1 MGFFSEFSKALNGD
15 ASGERYVV
23 AGHAVTCPHCGGNRF
38 FESAA
43 LLDGRAGS
51 FIGLEW
57 AGDSAMTLICATC
70 GHVDWFA
77 SPKLVERV
85 S

>member
-1 MGFFSEFSKALNGD
+1 MSSLRRQ
-15 ASGERYVV
+15 S
-23 AGHAVTCPHCGGNRF
+23 F
-38 FESAA
+38 FESSA

-57 AGDSAMTLICATC
+57 AGDSAVTLTCATC

-77 SPKLVERV
+77 DSKLVERV

>member
-15 ASGERYVV
+15 ESGERYTVS
-23 AGHAVTCPHCGGNRF
+23 GRAVTCPHCGGQRF
-38 FESAA
+38 FESSA

-51 FIGLEW
+51 FAGLEW
-57 AGDSAMTLICATC
+57 AGDAAVTLTCARC

-77 SPKLVERV
+77 DSKLVERA